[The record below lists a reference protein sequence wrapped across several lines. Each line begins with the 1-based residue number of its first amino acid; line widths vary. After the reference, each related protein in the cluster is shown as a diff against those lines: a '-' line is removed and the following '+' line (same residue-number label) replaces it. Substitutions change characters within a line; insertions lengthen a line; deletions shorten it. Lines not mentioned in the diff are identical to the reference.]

1 MDIYLPT
8 VLVVSGQASLDVLQ
22 NDVLFF
28 IPYSLAVNKH
38 VKQVQTYRL

>member
-22 NDVLFF
+22 NAVFLSFLTA
-28 IPYSLAVNKH
+28 IAVNKY
-38 VKQVQTYRL
+38 VTQMQAYRL